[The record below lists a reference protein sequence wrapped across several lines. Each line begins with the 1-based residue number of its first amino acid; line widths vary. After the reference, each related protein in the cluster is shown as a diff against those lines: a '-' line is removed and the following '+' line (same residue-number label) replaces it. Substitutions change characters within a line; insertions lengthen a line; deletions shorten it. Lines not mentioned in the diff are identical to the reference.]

1 VKSKVIHSGMKQL
14 TLRLAPPLT
23 IISMFLVTK
32 WWFALPVDAPDKL
45 YWGFPF
51 PFLGQ
56 GFHTSMSFQF
66 FVLEF
71 VADFIVYFLGWVGL
85 LYLIFK
91 NISIA
96 KVSNY
101 ILTSIWSVAMLLS
114 IGFIILLSTS
124 NPVIHLKR
132 DYDWKILQTGHVYIW
147 QDTPWPDRQE

>member
-1 VKSKVIHSGMKQL
+1 MLAYSNMKQL
-14 TLRLAPPLT
+14 TIRLTLPLT

-32 WWFALPVDAPDKL
+32 WWFALPVDGPEKL

-85 LYLIFK
+85 LFLISK
-91 NISIA
+91 MISID
-96 KVSNY
+96 KGSNY
-101 ILTSIWSVAMLLS
+101 ILKSIWSLAMLLS
-114 IGFIILLSTS
+114 IGFIILLSIS
-124 NPVIHLKR
+124 NPVFHVKR
-132 DYDWKILQTGHVYIW
+132 DYDWRILQTGYVFIW
-147 QDTPWPDRQE
+147 QETPWPDRQE